1 MIVVLADDISGA
13 AELAGLAAS
22 RGWSAE
28 VQTSFDAKSD
38 AEVIALD
45 ADTRQKSQLEA
56 VRITHDVTRQ
66 IMAAKP
72 AWIFKKTDSV
82 LRGHIRAEI
91 EAVMSTAAYSECV
104 FIPANP
110 SKGRVI
116 VHGRYL
122 VNGVPLDETPFACD
136 PEFPRR
142 SANVLELLE
151 KPTRIFTPTIVA
163 SQVDFPSSL
172 PKSTLA
178 SGAADFFATLLGPS
192 RLPENQQPPEIK
204 CERTLLLCGSLT
216 GWNAGRA
223 DEMRGQRFVVKTL
236 GMPITDTTWSEC
248 SRLMIA
254 IGHSVER
261 GDRDLVAELV
271 AIAQPL
277 LADRKNLCI
286 AVEGGTTARAF
297 IDRCGWTRLQALPQ
311 SPTGVGALLPTGGPL
326 ILVKPGSYPWPEKF
340 ADFGSVQ

>member
-1 MIVVLADDISGA
+1 VIVVLADDISGA

-28 VQTSFDAKSD
+28 VQTSFDANSD
-38 AEVIALD
+38 AEVIAFD
-45 ADTRQKSQLEA
+45 ADTRQKSELEA
-56 VRITHDVTRQ
+56 VRITREVTRQ
-66 IMAAKP
+66 VIAAKP

-91 EAVMSTAAYSECV
+91 EALMNAAGYTECV

-116 VHGRYL
+116 DGGRYF
-122 VNGVPLDETPFACD
+122 VNGVPLDETAFACD

-142 SANVLELLE
+142 SANVLELLG
-151 KPTRIFTPTIVA
+151 KPTRIFTPSFVK
-163 SQVDFPSSL
+163 SQADLPSSL

-178 SGAADFFATLLGPS
+178 SGAADFFASLLGPS
-192 RLPENQQPPEIK
+192 RLPANQQPLEIK
-204 CERTLLLCGSLT
+204 CERTLLLCGSLS

-236 GMPITDTTWSEC
+236 GSPLTDTTWSES
-248 SRLMIA
+248 SRLMLA
-254 IGHSVER
+254 IGHSIER
-261 GDRDLVAELV
+261 GDRNLVAELV
-271 AIAQPL
+271 AAAQPL

-286 AVEGGTTARAF
+286 AVEGGATARAF

-311 SPTGVGALLPTGGPL
+311 SPAGVGALLPHGGPL
-326 ILVKPGSYPWPEKF
+326 ILVKPGSYPWP
-340 ADFGSVQ
+340 GSLARYGGS

>member
-1 MIVVLADDISGA
+1 VIVVLADDFSGA

-28 VQTSFDAKSD
+28 VQTSFDPSSG
-38 AEVIALD
+38 AEVIAFD
-45 ADTRQKSQLEA
+45 ADTRQKCELEA
-56 VRITHDVTRQ
+56 VRITHEVTRQ
-66 IMAAKP
+66 VIAAKP

-110 SKGRVI
+110 SIGRVI
-116 VHGRYL
+116 VGGRYL

-142 SANVLELLE
+142 SANVLELLG
-151 KPTRIFTPTIVA
+151 KPTRIVTPSFVA
-163 SQVDFPSSL
+163 SQADLPSSL

-178 SGAADFFATLLGPS
+178 SGAADFFASLLGPS
-192 RLPENQQPPEIK
+192 RLPASQRPFEIK
-204 CERTLLLCGSLT
+204 CERTLLLCGSLS

-223 DEMRGQRFVVKTL
+223 DEMRSQRFVVKTL
-236 GMPITDTTWSEC
+236 GSPLTDATWSES
-248 SRLMIA
+248 SRLMLA
-254 IGHSVER
+254 IGHSIER

-271 AIAQPL
+271 AAAQPL
-277 LADRKNLCI
+277 LADKKNLCI
-286 AVEGGTTARAF
+286 AVEGGATARVF
-297 IDRCGWTRLQALPQ
+297 IDCCGWTRLQALPQ
-311 SPTGVGALLPTGGPL
+311 STSGVGALLPPGGPL
-326 ILVKPGSYPWPEKF
+326 ILVKPGSYPWP
-340 ADFGSVQ
+340 GSLARYGGS